1 MKAIIQTLNST
12 KINRDIDIAESP
24 MSIIRSFYED
34 DPTSASQIFTNQT
47 AIEQMMNSQVD
58 ETKSTFELIATGGD
72 SIRAEWK
79 RPLCDQP
86 AIKEE
91 LANIEAEGQV
101 PVFVVGVSSIVAG
114 TDRTDII

>member
-58 ETKSTFELIATGGD
+58 ETKSTFEL
-72 SIRAEWK
+72 
-79 RPLCDQP
+79 
-86 AIKEE
+86 
-91 LANIEAEGQV
+91 
-101 PVFVVGVSSIVAG
+101 
-114 TDRTDII
+114 